1 MSDQRLIW
9 ADDEYSLLIKQPPE
23 KVSYYTN
30 VRLPVMPANLRGL
43 GLPNRRRVSI
53 GLPIKPAK
61 SPKESQWTYV
71 SPPARY
77 DWSVPEL
84 GFFLLLHPLIAEA
97 RHYAANSQTPGH
109 CEDLRLALPWPT
121 TLGAD
126 SISKLKWRSTWDFL
140 QDFYLRVEVAESYAR
155 KLEKDLY
162 DAQTAVH
169 QYQAVLA
176 EYEASLVAS
185 WETLNQERLD
195 HRACR
200 EALTFETERHK
211 ETIELL
217 DRIFKEAIRSSEV
230 TDILSSRLATAPN
243 LEAWQAVPKLE
254 GSLAETSLTRKT
266 LTETGTFTSSH
277 QLGKHERQQ
286 HNCASSAYGFS
297 STTTRSQK
305 VSGGTGSVQV
315 TESEN
320 APQNGKRESSLRKFP
335 GTT

>member
-1 MSDQRLIW
+1 VKAAIDQFQAI
-9 ADDEYSLLIKQPPE
+9 
-23 KVSYYTN
+23 T
-30 VRLPVMPANLRGL
+30 
-43 GLPNRRRVSI
+43 
-53 GLPIKPAK
+53 
-61 SPKESQWTYV
+61 T
-71 SPPARY
+71 
-77 DWSVPEL
+77 
-84 GFFLLLHPLIAEA
+84 
-97 RHYAANSQTPGH
+97 H
-109 CEDLRLALPWPT
+109 CEICI
-121 TLGAD
+121 G
-126 SISKLKWRSTWDFL
+126 RSTWDFL
-140 QDFYLRVEVAESYAR
+140 QDFYLRVEAAENYAR

-211 ETIELL
+211 ETIQLL
-217 DRIFKEAIRSSEV
+217 DRIFKEAIRSGEV
-230 TDILSSRLATAPN
+230 ADILSSRLATAPN

-266 LTETGTFTSSH
+266 LTETGTFTSVGQQSESMQRRLMPAPPQSH